1 MGGSLLKQTETDGH
15 GRAKAVSSP
24 HSVTV
29 AGSLQTLCAPL
40 HPLFSGHVSEHPFQ
54 RKGYLSG
61 RCIFCCLEPVEFSI
75 FTDWY
80 KILGSNL
87 CLTSL
92 SLNGI

>member
-40 HPLFSGHVSEHPFQ
+40 HPLFSGRVSEHPFQ
-54 RKGYLSG
+54 KEDLAGVSSA
-61 RCIFCCLEPVEFSI
+61 V
-75 FTDWY
+75 
-80 KILGSNL
+80 SNL
-87 CLTSL
+87 WNSL
-92 SLNGI
+92 SSQTDIKSSDQTFASLLFH